1 VKGHLAQSV
10 LAFLSVFPREAA
22 VIRDISAKLLRVRNS
37 LSLILILLA
46 AFASALLARDQ
57 APQTPPPS
65 PQAVAAPQSPT
76 PQSPQPQ
83 QVPAA
88 QATPLPLAY
97 VGPVIVLDPAHGG
110 MDQGARGQSGPVEK
124 DVVLQ
129 FARAARVELVRQG
142 YRVVL
147 TRDDDSNPSY
157 DDRAAIVNSYHDAI
171 LITFHVSSTGT
182 TGSARAYFYQ
192 FWSPFAV
199 QSKLPAQQTDQ
210 TSESA
215 PSPTPVPQPAAS
227 SLVPWNEA
235 QRPYVDASHR
245 LADQLQTQLAQQFAG
260 SPALAQGIAIRG
272 LRSVAAPAV
281 AVEIS
286 SVAVANTAALTAMA
300 APLAAAVVKSVL
312 AYRPANSAGAK

>member
-1 VKGHLAQSV
+1 MYRWLTCTNGHQNSAKGHLAQSV
-10 LAFLSVFPREAA
+10 FAFLNVFPREAP

-37 LSLILILLA
+37 LSLILISLA

-57 APQTPPPS
+57 APQTPLPS
-65 PQAVAAPQSPT
+65 PQGAAAPRSPT

-110 MDQGARGQSGPVEK
+110 MDTGARGQSGPVEK

-129 FARAARVELVRQG
+129 FARSARVELVRQG

-199 QSKLPAQQTDQ
+199 QSKLPAQQADQ
-210 TSESA
+210 TGESELHQSRF
-215 PSPTPVPQPAAS
+215 PSRPLPASCPGTKLSEPMWMRATASRTSCRRNWPSNSQARRPSRRVSRYAAFVP
-227 SLVPWNEA
+227 
-235 QRPYVDASHR
+235 
-245 LADQLQTQLAQQFAG
+245 
-260 SPALAQGIAIRG
+260 
-272 LRSVAAPAV
+272 
-281 AVEIS
+281 
-286 SVAVANTAALTAMA
+286 
-300 APLAAAVVKSVL
+300 
-312 AYRPANSAGAK
+312 